1 MSVEKLKLDELKDLI
16 KSGKTYRLF
25 KPFFYND
32 QILINIEKILTI
44 KDIEKLEGK
53 IHRAV
58 EVVSTVNHNTTDKIR
73 KSIAENAIKIL
84 KSYNVFKLND
94 THHLDFEKRKECE
107 KLLIS
112 IINGNPHL
120 AKYLL
125 ILYQH
130 SKKLFIHSIR
140 VGIIATIIDLGLQDK
155 KTHYDGLR
163 SEILL
168 TASLLHD
175 IGFLKLPKSMID
187 KRRIEYDE
195 EEMELYN
202 KYPTMGKKILIEQDN
217 NFRKRSLLLIEQH
230 REKLTG
236 DGFPIGLKE
245 KDIDELSL
253 IIGLADDF
261 DLMASNETSNNK
273 TYSQIMSKISRMHK
287 TYGADIVDSF
297 YTWFRYLK

>member
-1 MSVEKLKLDELKDLI
+1 MSVEKLKLNELKKLI
-16 KSGKTYRLF
+16 NSGKTYRLF
-25 KPFFYND
+25 KPFYFND

-44 KDIEKLEGK
+44 KDIDKLEGK
-53 IHRAV
+53 IHRPI

-84 KSYNVFKLND
+84 KSSEIFKLND
-94 THHLDFEKRKECE
+94 SHHLDYEKRKECE
-107 KLLIS
+107 KLLTS

-130 SKKLFIHSIR
+130 SKKLFVHSIR

-155 KTHYDGLR
+155 KDHYDGLR
-163 SEILL
+163 SEIIL

-175 IGFLKLPKSMID
+175 IGFLKLPKSMVN
-187 KRRIEYDE
+187 KRRIEYEE

-202 KYPTMGKKILIEQDN
+202 TYPTIGKKMLIELGD
-217 NFRKRSLLLIEQH
+217 NFRKQCLLIIEQH
-230 REKLTG
+230 REKMSG

-245 KDIDELSL
+245 KDINELSL
-253 IIGLADDF
+253 LVGLADDF

-273 TYSQIMSKISRMHK
+273 TYSQIMSKISRMHN